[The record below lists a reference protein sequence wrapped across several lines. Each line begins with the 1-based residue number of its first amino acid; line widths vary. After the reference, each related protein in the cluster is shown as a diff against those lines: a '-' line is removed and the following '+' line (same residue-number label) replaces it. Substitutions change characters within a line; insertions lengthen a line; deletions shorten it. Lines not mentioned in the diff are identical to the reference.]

1 MVKGKVPV
9 KQAAPNCKSTATT
22 SKTAGNTPDSVSCQ
36 APKKPLIQNVPL
48 CSGCGNFI
56 TDETKALQCDK
67 CQSVHGW
74 KCAECLNLP
83 SSVYDALMS
92 ENRPPLRWFCDECD
106 ESWKRPGA
114 EDLMS
119 AMAQLVDK
127 LEQKL
132 GLEITAIGTRLE
144 GMEEKVELTSTTLNC
159 KVDFLTSK
167 LEEAMD
173 SVVKTVTTQSKPESC
188 DLQLLGEVQQRLEHK
203 VDLLHTNID
212 EPVALAVHDVLQ
224 QDKAEELEIEKRKTN
239 VIIHGLAESQDDSS
253 DQRISDDLA
262 VLSAMFHEAGVENAK
277 VENVV
282 RLGRRPS
289 DPTQNPRPM
298 KVVLD

>member
-1 MVKGKVPV
+1 
-9 KQAAPNCKSTATT
+9 
-22 SKTAGNTPDSVSCQ
+22 
-36 APKKPLIQNVPL
+36 
-48 CSGCGNFI
+48 
-56 TDETKALQCDK
+56 
-67 CQSVHGW
+67 
-74 KCAECLNLP
+74 
-83 SSVYDALMS
+83 
-92 ENRPPLRWFCDECD
+92 
-106 ESWKRPGA
+106 
-114 EDLMS
+114 MS

-173 SVVKTVTTQSKPESC
+173 SVVKTVTTQSKPESR

-203 VDLLHTNID
+203 VDLLRTNID

-298 KVVLD
+298 KVVLDSVDSKITLLKKAKNLRENQEGGWCRIVIHQDLTPKQREARKPLVAELKQRKAQGEQDLVIFNGKVVKKRGSRSSQAN